1 MLRIGKR
8 PDTSNH
14 AYPDQKTQRGDVN
27 IPCFPAHSRLR
38 APIFTLCLTLGLTSL
53 AIAAPVAKPQP
64 KAPEHTVK
72 VAVQPAYSP
81 QFIANLRKHI
91 KHVFVIYQENRSFDS
106 YFGTF
111 PGADNLAT
119 AQARAHGFRQWDAI
133 GKTWIKPFP
142 LRAAD
147 TSDADHSREALL
159 AKVDHGKMDDYV
171 GYEETNL
178 VGVKLASPQFAR
190 QVGILTMAH
199 EDCHTV
205 PFLWMYAHHFT
216 LYDHIFQA
224 MYGPSTPGNID
235 LIAAQ
240 TGQTQAARHPSEAF
254 KSSFATGEPVVND
267 YNPAFGPYAFPYQAK
282 EPHQLDQTY
291 ATLMLTLKGRK
302 AKEAKVDDDDIKKDV
317 SELVKLNHQSIP
329 WAWYQEGFGNGEGD
343 NHPAYVTHHNAPQ
356 YFGYIRKNPKMW
368 AGEHDLLDFF
378 TVMKDRKLPA
388 KSVVFIK
395 GGMHNPFGWKPADP
409 AASQILGDDDHPGYS
424 DSQLSESLVAK
435 VIDTVA
441 RSPYWNS
448 SVIIITWD
456 DSEGFYD
463 HVPPPTFEQCPDK
476 QPCGDG
482 PRIPLLLISPYSKTH
497 AIVSNPGDTTSF
509 AHFLDVLYNLPALS
523 SLPDEKPY
531 MPEGPRDANPR
542 ITNLLGGFS
551 AARLAGTESL
561 IPASQAIIPD
571 KVVNTFPPP
580 MTCKQTGVM
589 PVAVPG
595 GWTAPPPYFKNPLP

>member
-1 MLRIGKR
+1 MTESHI
-8 PDTSNH
+8 
-14 AYPDQKTQRGDVN
+14 QRGDVN
-27 IPCFPAHSRLR
+27 NPCLPAHSRLR
-38 APIFTLCLTLGLTSL
+38 APIAILCLALGFTSIAL
-53 AIAAPVAKPQP
+53 AAPSARPQP
-64 KAPEHTVK
+64 KAPAKTVK
-72 VAVQPAYSP
+72 VAELPTYSP

-119 AQARAHGFRQWDAI
+119 AQARAHGFRQWDSI
-133 GKTWIKPFP
+133 GKMWIKPFP

-147 TSDADHSREALL
+147 TVDANHSRHALL
-159 AKVDHGKMDDYV
+159 AKADHGKMDDFV
-171 GYEETNL
+171 GHEEKHLTE
-178 VGVKLASPQFAR
+178 VKLASPQYAE

-199 EDCHTV
+199 EDCHTI

-224 MYGPSTPGNID
+224 MFGPSTPGNID

-254 KSSFATGEPVVND
+254 KSVYATGEPVVND
-267 YNPAFGPYAFPYQAK
+267 YNPAFGPYAFHYQVI

-302 AKEAKVDDDDIKKDV
+302 AKEAKIDNDDIKKDV
-317 SELVKLNHQSIP
+317 NELVKLNHQSVP
-329 WAWYQEGFGNGEGD
+329 WAWYQEGFGNGEGY
-343 NHPAYVTHHNAPQ
+343 NHPAYIPHHNAPQ

-395 GGMHNPFGWKPADP
+395 GGMLNPFGWKPADP

-441 RSPYWNS
+441 RSPYWDS

-463 HVPPPTFEQCPDK
+463 HVPPPTFEKCPDK

-482 PRIPLLLISPYSKTH
+482 PRVPLLLISPYAKTH
-497 AIVSNPGDTTSF
+497 AIVSNQGDTTSF
-509 AHFLDVLYNLPALS
+509 VKFLDVLYNLPTLA

-551 AARLAGTESL
+551 ADRLAGTEPL
-561 IPASQAIIPD
+561 VPASLAIIPD
-571 KVVNTFPPP
+571 KDINTFPPP
-580 MTCKQTGVM
+580 MTCKETGVM
-589 PVAVPG
+589 PVLVPG
-595 GWTAPPPYFKNPLP
+595 GWTHPPKVFKNPLP

>member
-1 MLRIGKR
+1 MLRTGKR
-8 PDTSNH
+8 PDTSS
-14 AYPDQKTQRGDVN
+14 PRILFT
-27 IPCFPAHSRLR
+27 HSRGHVKIPVLPRQLWLR
-38 APIFTLCLTLGLTSL
+38 TPVATLCLALGLASAAL
-53 AIAAPVAKPQP
+53 AAPAARPRPQSP
-64 KAPEHTVK
+64 AHAVKTVEL
-72 VAVQPAYSP
+72 PPYSP
-81 QFIANLRKHI
+81 QFLANLRKHV

-111 PGADNLAT
+111 PGADNLTT

-133 GKTWIKPFP
+133 GHIWIKPFP

-147 TSDADHSREALL
+147 TSDVDHSRHALL
-159 AKVDHGKMDDYV
+159 TKVDHGKMDDYV
-171 GYEETNL
+171 GFEEHHLTD
-178 VGVKLASPQFAR
+178 VSLASPQFAR
-190 QVGILTMAH
+190 QMGVLTMAH
-199 EDCHTV
+199 EDCNTI
-205 PFLWMYAHHFT
+205 PFLWMYAHHFA

-254 KSSFATGEPVVND
+254 KSSYATGEPVVND
-267 YNPAFGPYAFPYQAK
+267 YNPHFGPYAYAYQAR

-302 AKEAKVDDDDIKKDV
+302 AKEARVDDDDIKKDV

-329 WAWYQEGFGNGEGD
+329 WAWYQEGFGNGKGD
-343 NHPAYVTHHNAPQ
+343 DHPAYIPHHNAPQ
-356 YFGYIRKNPKMW
+356 YFGYIRENPQMW
-368 AGEHDLLDFF
+368 AGEHDLLQFF
-378 TVMKDRKLPA
+378 TDIKNHKLPA

-395 GGMHNPFGWKPADP
+395 GGMMNPFGWKPANP

-441 RSPYWNS
+441 RSPYWDT

-463 HVPPPTFEQCPDK
+463 HVPPPSFETCPDK

-482 PRIPLLLISPYSKTH
+482 PRIPLLLISPYSKAH

-509 AHFLDVLYNLPALS
+509 AHFLDVLYNLPALA

-551 AARLAGTESL
+551 AARLAGTEAL
-561 IPASQAIIPD
+561 IPASQAIIPNH
-571 KVVNTFPPP
+571 VVNTFPPP

-589 PVAVPG
+589 PVPVPG
-595 GWTAPPPYFKNPLP
+595 GWTAPPSFFTNPLP